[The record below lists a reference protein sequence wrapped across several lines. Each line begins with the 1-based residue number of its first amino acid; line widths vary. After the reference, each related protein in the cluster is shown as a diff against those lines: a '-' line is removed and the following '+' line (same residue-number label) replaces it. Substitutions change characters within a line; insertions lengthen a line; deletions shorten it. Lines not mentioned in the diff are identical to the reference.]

1 MSRRRL
7 RVNDLIRQE
16 IADLLRHQVKD
27 PRLKCLL
34 TVTEVVTSA
43 DLRHAKVYISVLG
56 GEEEKKEA
64 LAGLERASGYLRREL
79 GERLSLRYIPEL
91 VFQRDESIERGSH
104 LLELIK
110 KVAPDPQQPA
120 DQA

>member
-7 RVNDLIRQE
+7 RVNDIIRQE
-16 IADLLRHQVKD
+16 IADLLSHQVKD
-27 PRLKCLL
+27 PRLKCLM
-34 TVTEVVTSA
+34 TVTEVVASA

-56 GEEEKKEA
+56 GEEEKREA

-91 VFQRDESIERGSH
+91 VFQLDESIERGSH
-104 LLELIK
+104 LLELMK
-110 KVAPDPQQPA
+110 KVASGPEQPA
-120 DQA
+120 DES